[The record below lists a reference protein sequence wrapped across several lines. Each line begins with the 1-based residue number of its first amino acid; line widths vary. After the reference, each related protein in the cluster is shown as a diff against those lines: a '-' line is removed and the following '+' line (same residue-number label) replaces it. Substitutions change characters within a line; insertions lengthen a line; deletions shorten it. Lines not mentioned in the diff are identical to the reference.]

1 MPQRNLLILYG
12 SQTGTAEDLAG
23 RLGREAKRHH
33 FQCRME
39 SLDEYRVA
47 DLIHE
52 PLVVFVCATTGQGDP
67 PDNMKNFW
75 RFIFRRNLPHN
86 ALCRMDYAVL
96 GLGDSSYPKFNFI
109 AKKLHKRLQQ
119 LGACPLLP
127 PALGDDQHDLG
138 PDAAVD
144 PWLKDLWGKILS
156 IYPLPPGLN
165 IISEDILLPP
175 KYLLRLLEETIGQ
188 DDLSGEELER
198 DSNNTTP
205 ASESHPFPAPV
216 VSNQRVTALDHF
228 QDVRLIEFD
237 ISGSALQFS
246 PGDVAMVQPRNSPPH
261 VQQLCSLLRLDP
273 RTRFV
278 VEASDPEAAVPAQL
292 AELQCIGQLAER
304 YLDLCA
310 VPRRS
315 FFQLLSHF
323 APDELEREKLREFG
337 SAGGQE
343 ELFSYCNRPRRTLLE
358 VLVDFPHTTR
368 CIPATY
374 LLELIP
380 RMRPRAFSIA
390 SSMQALPNAL
400 QILVAVVQYRSKLI
414 EPRRGLCS
422 TWLASLPPRGKSPQT
437 APVLLLP
444 FILLPIL
451 YCLVPIHPAVSHCPL
466 QSLTYTRLSHTVTCS
481 HSHTP
486 GCLTLSPAVT
496 HIHPAVSHCHL
507 QALAYTRLSHTVTY
521 SHSHTPGCL
530 TLSPTVTRIHPA
542 VSHCH
547 LQSLAYTRLSHTVT
561 YSHSHTP
568 GCLTLSPAV
577 TRIHPAA
584 SHCHLQSLTY
594 TRLSHTVTYSHSH
607 TPGCLTLSPTGTRIH
622 PAVSRSHLQSLA
634 YTRLSHTVT
643 YSHSHT
649 PGCLT
654 LSPTVTRIH
663 PAVSHCHLQSL
674 AYTQLSHTVTYSHS
688 HTPGCLTLSPTV
700 TRIHP
705 AVSHCLALAAP
716 PDSHAAPPDSHAA
729 PPDSHAAPPDSHAAP
744 PDSHA
749 APPDSH
755 AAPHAGRE
763 RVPIWVKRGSM
774 TFPLEPGTPLV
785 MVGPGTGVAPF
796 RAAVQERAANGKR
809 GSCLFF
815 GCRGKSKDFYFE
827 KEWEDLV
834 TGGFL
839 TLFTAF
845 SRDQEDKVYVQRR
858 IRENSALL
866 WDLLANRQGYFYI
879 AGNAKSMPNEVT
891 DALKWVLQSEG
902 GLSAPDAEQYVVAM
916 EKSRRFQSET
926 WS

>member
-1 MPQRNLLILYG
+1 MGQARQESNCSTDRMYPACHWPVVLPSLSANAANPQGWFPTEMPQRNLLILYG

-422 TWLASLPPRGKSPQT
+422 TWLASLPPRG
-437 APVLLLP
+437 
-444 FILLPIL
+444 
-451 YCLVPIHPAVSHCPL
+451 
-466 QSLTYTRLSHTVTCS
+466 
-481 HSHTP
+481 
-486 GCLTLSPAVT
+486 
-496 HIHPAVSHCHL
+496 
-507 QALAYTRLSHTVTY
+507 
-521 SHSHTPGCL
+521 
-530 TLSPTVTRIHPA
+530 
-542 VSHCH
+542 
-547 LQSLAYTRLSHTVT
+547 
-561 YSHSHTP
+561 
-568 GCLTLSPAV
+568 
-577 TRIHPAA
+577 
-584 SHCHLQSLTY
+584 
-594 TRLSHTVTYSHSH
+594 
-607 TPGCLTLSPTGTRIH
+607 
-622 PAVSRSHLQSLA
+622 
-634 YTRLSHTVT
+634 
-643 YSHSHT
+643 
-649 PGCLT
+649 
-654 LSPTVTRIH
+654 
-663 PAVSHCHLQSL
+663 
-674 AYTQLSHTVTYSHS
+674 
-688 HTPGCLTLSPTV
+688 
-700 TRIHP
+700 
-705 AVSHCLALAAP
+705 
-716 PDSHAAPPDSHAA
+716 
-729 PPDSHAAPPDSHAAP
+729 
-744 PDSHA
+744 
-749 APPDSH
+749 
-755 AAPHAGRE
+755 RE

>member
-422 TWLASLPPRGKSPQT
+422 TWLASLPPRG
-437 APVLLLP
+437 
-444 FILLPIL
+444 
-451 YCLVPIHPAVSHCPL
+451 
-466 QSLTYTRLSHTVTCS
+466 
-481 HSHTP
+481 
-486 GCLTLSPAVT
+486 
-496 HIHPAVSHCHL
+496 
-507 QALAYTRLSHTVTY
+507 
-521 SHSHTPGCL
+521 
-530 TLSPTVTRIHPA
+530 
-542 VSHCH
+542 
-547 LQSLAYTRLSHTVT
+547 
-561 YSHSHTP
+561 
-568 GCLTLSPAV
+568 
-577 TRIHPAA
+577 
-584 SHCHLQSLTY
+584 
-594 TRLSHTVTYSHSH
+594 
-607 TPGCLTLSPTGTRIH
+607 
-622 PAVSRSHLQSLA
+622 
-634 YTRLSHTVT
+634 
-643 YSHSHT
+643 
-649 PGCLT
+649 
-654 LSPTVTRIH
+654 
-663 PAVSHCHLQSL
+663 
-674 AYTQLSHTVTYSHS
+674 
-688 HTPGCLTLSPTV
+688 
-700 TRIHP
+700 
-705 AVSHCLALAAP
+705 
-716 PDSHAAPPDSHAA
+716 
-729 PPDSHAAPPDSHAAP
+729 
-744 PDSHA
+744 
-749 APPDSH
+749 
-755 AAPHAGRE
+755 RE